1 MSIPRLP
8 LMCAAILALATLAI
22 AVPVATAQPLLN
34 RRAHETHT
42 GFLGFTF
49 PSFPPCGDA
58 TILTAIYTAELDFH
72 RLLLQAPSG
81 EVQSAET
88 GTFEAV
94 PSDPTLPT
102 FTGTYSVH
110 SWRNAQTWRMFI
122 FVVARGSDGSIREGR
137 LTRVFENVNGTFV
150 LVSDELS
157 EKCL

>member
-81 EVQSAET
+81 EVQSAE
-88 GTFEAV
+88 
-94 PSDPTLPT
+94 P
-102 FTGTYSVH
+102 
-110 SWRNAQTWRMFI
+110 
-122 FVVARGSDGSIREGR
+122 GR
-137 LTRVFENVNGTFV
+137 LRLFRAIQRSPRSLAHTACILGATLKRGASSF
-150 LVSDELS
+150 S
-157 EKCL
+157 